1 MFELGLNQEV
11 KSRHLEMEGKDIPSS
26 ENWINSDVLLQTHP
40 IFNYS
45 SLTYFALAM
54 PVFLVFFKQGRFFK
68 QAFPPQGLCVCCSLP
83 RMISLQISARMA
95 FLTPASLCYNV
106 IFSEKTY
113 LTLPITLPWFFH
125 STYYYVKCY
134 TFYLLALC
142 ILLPKE
148 QKLSSDFKNCL
159 HMVGMKWLCMDKL
172 TDGINEWKRFL
183 PSNRI
188 WSSGGDR

>member
-1 MFELGLNQEV
+1 MSYYKHTPFSTTLPWHILLLPCLFSWFSSNRAGFSN
-11 KSRHLEMEGKDIPSS
+11 RHFLLRAFVSAAPS
-26 ENWINSDVLLQTHP
+26 
-40 IFNYS
+40 
-45 SLTYFALAM
+45 
-54 PVFLVFFKQGRFFK
+54 
-68 QAFPPQGLCVCCSLP
+68 P